1 MQALSGGGELPA
13 PERAALQ
20 SFVRAFDD
28 ERVAPAGWMDA
39 KRGCI
44 KPDTHFIFST
54 TNAGHLA
61 VEGEGAV
68 KGLCGR

>member
-1 MQALSGGGELPA
+1 
-13 PERAALQ
+13 
-20 SFVRAFDD
+20 
-28 ERVAPAGWMDA
+28 MDA